1 MTDAEE
7 DEHQQP
13 LVCNLCEDGE
23 QQVNFSCSKCQH
35 RFCAPCQR
43 IHDKFCDP
51 TKVTAE
57 MGKGDVCSFA
67 DLKEKGKRQVKV
79 MEEVIS
85 QLSDRQK
92 KMDQRQQN
100 IDGDINSHF
109 AECLSRLI
117 NARDDCL
124 KRLQTLKQTEG
135 DRLRAQL
142 TEAETIHT
150 KLVNLFAEDQSSKK
164 PPLSV
169 AELRAGLQA
178 DDDLQR
184 IRKDAF
190 DADKEDFVYTPGTVN
205 PDFYVDLMGRVD
217 TAARHAPGD
226 DGDTSDTAMRS
237 KIAAKD
243 TSCVSRQ
250 PPLQKCSPQPQTASS
265 TFDPDS
271 FLDKLKFMEME
282 ISSLKHESTTLGQ
295 DVAALRAQNTK
306 ICQDLTD
313 LRTGHAQQQ
322 QTTTSLQA
330 DLAQVTMGNTNLR
343 LHVKSLEENVSRLDQ
358 VVGSMPNAKL
368 ASDLRALQSDVVS
381 LQQSET
387 GQSSKLAH
395 LEAQISKYR
404 QFLLVHA
411 YLAAGEYWLPNFVKS
426 ATCVLCA

>member
-1 MTDAEE
+1 M
-7 DEHQQP
+7 
-13 LVCNLCEDGE
+13 
-23 QQVNFSCSKCQH
+23 
-35 RFCAPCQR
+35 
-43 IHDKFCDP
+43 
-51 TKVTAE
+51 
-57 MGKGDVCSFA
+57 
-67 DLKEKGKRQVKV
+67 
-79 MEEVIS
+79 
-85 QLSDRQK
+85 
-92 KMDQRQQN
+92 
-100 IDGDINSHF
+100 
-109 AECLSRLI
+109 
-117 NARDDCL
+117 
-124 KRLQTLKQTEG
+124 KQTEG
-135 DRLRAQL
+135 DRLHAQL

-150 KLVNLFAEDQSSKK
+150 KLVNLFAEDQSLKKK

-169 AELRAGLQA
+169 TELRAGLQA
-178 DDDLQR
+178 DDDHQR
-184 IRKDAF
+184 IRKGAF
-190 DADKEDFVYTPGTVN
+190 DADKEDIVYTPGTVS

-217 TAARHAPGD
+217 TARHASGD

-250 PPLQKCSPQPQTASS
+250 PPLQKRSPQPHTASS

-295 DVAALRAQNTK
+295 DVSALRAQNTK

-313 LRTGHAQQQ
+313 LQTGRAQQQ

-330 DLAQVTMGNTNLR
+330 DLAQVTMGNRNLSSD
-343 LHVKSLEENVSRLDQ
+343 VKSLEESVSRLDQ
-358 VVGSMPNAKL
+358 VVGSMPNAQL

-395 LEAQISKYR
+395 LEAQMSKYG

-411 YLAAGEYWLPNFVKS
+411 YLATVEYVTQTS
-426 ATCVLCA
+426 

>member
-7 DEHQQP
+7 DEHQQS

-23 QQVNFSCSKCQH
+23 QQANFSCSKCQH

-43 IHDKFCDP
+43 IHEKFCDP
-51 TKVTAE
+51 TKVTPE
-57 MGKGDVCSFA
+57 MGKGGVCSFA

-92 KMDQRQQN
+92 KMDQRQQK

-124 KRLQTLKQTEG
+124 KRLQTLKQTQG
-135 DRLRAQL
+135 DRLHAQL

-169 AELRAGLQA
+169 AELLAGLQA

-190 DADKEDFVYTPGTVN
+190 DADKEDFVYTPGTVS
-205 PDFYVDLMGRVD
+205 PDFYVDLMGKVD
-217 TAARHAPGD
+217 TARHASGD
-226 DGDTSDTAMRS
+226 NGDTHDTAMRS
-237 KIAAKD
+237 KTAAKD
-243 TSCVSRQ
+243 TSSVSRQ
-250 PPLQKCSPQPQTASS
+250 PPLQKCSPQPQTASN

-271 FLDKLKFMEME
+271 FLDKLKVMEME
-282 ISSLKHESTTLGQ
+282 VSSLKHESTTLGQ
-295 DVAALRAQNTK
+295 DVAALRSQNTK
-306 ICQDLTD
+306 ICQDLKD
-313 LRTGHAQQQ
+313 LQTGHAQQQ

-330 DLAQVTMGNTNLR
+330 DFAQVTMGNTNLSSD
-343 LHVKSLEENVSRLDQ
+343 VKSLEESVSRLDQ
-358 VVGSMPNAKL
+358 VVGSTPNAKL
-368 ASDLRALQSDVVS
+368 ASDLRALQSDVTS

-387 GQSSKLAH
+387 EQSAKLAH

-404 QFLLVHA
+404 QFFAGSCLLG
-411 YLAAGEYWLPNFVKS
+411 YR
-426 ATCVLCA
+426 

>member
-7 DEHQQP
+7 DGHQQP
-13 LVCNLCEDGE
+13 LVCNLCEDSE

-35 RFCAPCQR
+35 LFCARCQR
-43 IHDKFCDP
+43 IHDKICDT
-51 TKVTAE
+51 TKVTAH
-57 MGKGDVCSFA
+57 MGQGDVCSFA
-67 DLKEKGKRQVKV
+67 DLKEKGKRQVKA

-85 QLSDRQK
+85 QLSNRQK
-92 KMDQRQQN
+92 KMDQRQQQ
-100 IDGDINSHF
+100 IDCDINSHF

-124 KRLQTLKQTEG
+124 KRLQMLKQTEG
-135 DRLRAQL
+135 DGLRAQL

-217 TAARHAPGD
+217 TARHASGD

-237 KIAAKD
+237 KTAAKD
-243 TSCVSRQ
+243 TSCVPRQ
-250 PPLQKCSPQPQTASS
+250 SLQKCFPQPQTASS

-313 LRTGHAQQQ
+313 LRTCHAQQQ

-343 LHVKSLEENVSRLDQ
+343 SDVKSLEENVSRLDQ
-358 VVGSMPNAKL
+358 VVGSTPNAKL

-395 LEAQISKYR
+395 LEAQMSKYR

-426 ATCVLCA
+426 AKCVLCA